1 MKMKKYSRNNYS
13 GLLMNACSKPLFSS
27 LYVLMLGLF
36 LNSCDSFVEVD
47 LPSDQLIANGVFEE
61 KSTANAAMTEVYAK
75 IRGAG
80 LLTGSADGLSVALGN
95 YSDELDF
102 YGESYLGTLSY
113 YNNSLTAA
121 NIDAKSLWDSSYN
134 QIYSA
139 NAMIEGV
146 EHSKTLSQEGKDQL
160 QGEALF
166 VRSLIHF
173 YLANV
178 FGAVP
183 YVTTTD
189 YKTNR
194 NIARTAVAAI
204 YAKAK
209 ADLETTIVLLP
220 ENYVVADRTRP
231 NKYAAQ
237 ALLARI
243 SLYEGSWD
251 EASNAVSAVL
261 NHTQLYAFESDLSKI
276 FLNTS
281 TTTIWQLSPENEG
294 GNTYEGASFIFSGG
308 RPPLSAISTRLM
320 SGFES
325 GDLRKAEWTKEVTN
339 GSQTWYHP
347 NKYKQ
352 KENTSTSME
361 FSIIFRTGELYLIRA
376 EARARAGDLIGAKE
390 DLNIIRNTAGLADT
404 NALSQEEILQAILQE
419 RRIELFTEFG
429 HRFFDLKRFGVI
441 NPVLSA
447 VKPGWDSNDALFP
460 IPETELSL
468 NPNLEPQNSGY

>member
-1 MKMKKYSRNNYS
+1 MKKYSKNICSRLPIHVCRKNLFLSLYALVF
-13 GLLMNACSKPLFSS
+13 GLLLHGCE
-27 LYVLMLGLF
+27 
-36 LNSCDSFVEVD
+36 SFVEVD
-47 LPSDQLIANGVFEE
+47 LPNDQLIANGVFEE
-61 KSTANAAMTEVYAK
+61 KSTANAAMTDVYAK
-75 IRGAG
+75 IRGTG
-80 LLTGSADGLSVALGN
+80 LLTGSADGLSVVLGN

-121 NIDAKSLWDSSYN
+121 NVDIKNFWDSSYN

-139 NAMIEGV
+139 NAILEGV
-146 EHSKTLSQEGKDQL
+146 EQSRTLLQESKDQL
-160 QGEALF
+160 KGEALF

-183 YVTTTD
+183 YVSTTD

-194 NIARTAVAAI
+194 NVIRTAVADV

-209 ADLETTIVLLP
+209 ADLETAILLLP

-231 NKYAAQ
+231 NKYTAQ
-237 ALLARI
+237 ALLARLA
-243 SLYEGSWD
+243 LYEGSWD
-251 EASNAVSAVL
+251 EASNAASAVL
-261 NHTQLYAFESDLSKI
+261 NNMQLYAFESDLSKI
-276 FLNTS
+276 FLNGS
-281 TTTIWQLSPENEG
+281 STTIWQLSAENAG
-294 GNTYEGASFIFSGG
+294 GNTYEGASFIFTGG
-308 RPPLSAISTRLM
+308 TPTLSAISMGLL
-320 SGFES
+320 SSFEP
-325 GDLRKAEWTKEVTN
+325 GDRRKAAWTKAVTN

-390 DLNIIRNTAGLADT
+390 DLNIIRHIAGLADT
-404 NALSQEEILQAILQE
+404 NAISQEEILQAILRE
-419 RRIELFTEFG
+419 RRVELFTEFG

-441 NPVLSA
+441 NPILSA
-447 VKPGWDSNDALFP
+447 VKPGWDSNDVLFP
-460 IPETELSL
+460 IPETEISL
-468 NPNLEPQNSGY
+468 NPNLEPQNTGY

>member
-1 MKMKKYSRNNYS
+1 MKMKKYSKNICSRLPIDACRNS
-13 GLLMNACSKPLFSS
+13 FFLSLFVLGLLLH
-27 LYVLMLGLF
+27 G
-36 LNSCDSFVEVD
+36 CDSFVEVD

-80 LLTGSADGLSVALGN
+80 LLTGSADGLSVVLGN

-121 NIDAKSLWDSSYN
+121 NVDVKNLWDSSYN

-139 NAMIEGV
+139 NAIIEGV
-146 EHSKTLSQEGKDQL
+146 EQSKTLPQESKDQL
-160 QGEALF
+160 KGEALF

-178 FGAVP
+178 FGPVP
-183 YVTTTD
+183 YVSTTD

-194 NIARTAVAAI
+194 NVARNAVADV

-209 ADLETTIVLLP
+209 ADLETAILLLP

-231 NKYAAQ
+231 NKYTAQ

-251 EASNAVSAVL
+251 EASNAASAVL
-261 NHTQLYAFESDLSKI
+261 NNTQLYAFESDLSKI
-276 FLNTS
+276 FLNSS
-281 TTTIWQLSPENEG
+281 TTTIWQLSPENAG
-294 GNTYEGASFIFSGG
+294 GNTYEGASFIFTGG
-308 RPPLSAISTRLM
+308 TPPLSAISMGLM
-320 SGFES
+320 SAFEP
-325 GDLRKAEWTKEVTN
+325 GDLRKAAWTKAVTN

-347 NKYKQ
+347 YKYKQ

-390 DLNIIRNTAGLADT
+390 DLNIIRNTAGLVDT
-404 NALSQEEILQAILQE
+404 NAISQEEILQAILRE

-441 NPVLSA
+441 DLVLSA

-460 IPETELSL
+460 IPETEIGL
-468 NPNLEPQNSGY
+468 NPNLEPQNPGY